1 MLKLCIEFLKNL
13 SNNTFILT
21 GNNKIAQKLYEQYKK
36 IILFLKLIVK
46 L

>member
-21 GNNKIAQKLYEQYKK
+21 GSNKIAQKLYEQYKK